1 MVKNLFKKE
10 ILYSRL
16 SQAAKAFAAA
26 PSPCPKP
33 WQAIKC
39 HRGRVGVCLLSA
51 AKLYSTISSISLRVK
66 QVFHIWYY
74 RKRLKIAVACGMWM
88 QTIKNSCYSCIQ
100 VSWPI
105 DNTYLWLGKGFQT
118 GKDWLFMVPPPSID
132 VFLPPCWTAS
142 QGKPTWKHCIA
153 CWQRNF
159 TPKDFFFKWSISPGC
174 LVHLPECILSIEE
187 RLSHVFCGRA
197 DL

>member
-10 ILYSRL
+10 ILYIRL

-39 HRGRVGVCLLSA
+39 HRGRGGWVVPAFRCQTILDHFFHQFAGETSFPQLILS
-51 AKLYSTISSISLRVK
+51 
-66 QVFHIWYY
+66 Q
-74 RKRLKIAVACGMWM
+74 KIEDCRGMWM
-88 QTIKNSCYSCIQ
+88 QTIKKLIYVWYSCIQ
-100 VSWPI
+100 VSWSI
-105 DNTYLWLGKGFQT
+105 DNTYLWLGKVFQT

-153 CWQRNF
+153 
-159 TPKDFFFKWSISPGC
+159 
-174 LVHLPECILSIEE
+174 
-187 RLSHVFCGRA
+187 
-197 DL
+197 